1 MEQNSRKE
9 LNELFERVSS
19 LEKRI
24 SVFEGKLVNPDDL
37 KQATRVEAVVLDT
50 DSSSHE
56 ESEETF
62 LEASIGEYGLAWFGN
77 IILLFGGIFL
87 HSFVQ
92 SKAPPLYSA
101 LIGYAFA
108 ASMLLFAGKI
118 RNSFSYLSSVFNLFA
133 KILVFYTTVKLH
145 FFTSNPLFENK
156 FIAISFLLTP
166 VLFQIYQSF
175 KLRSEKHAL
184 LGLIFISITAI
195 ISNETHLLLSML
207 TLTVAGSVFFLF
219 KFRWTKTLL
228 YTLFLVYFSFLVWL
242 LGNPIM
248 NLSFK
253 AVSESHYSEY
263 YLFVI
268 ATLFSL
274 VFLVKQKD
282 IIQKNSLLMVLILNG
297 LGFSFLIT
305 LLTLLFFSGN
315 YQLLFA
321 LLSAFCIIY
330 SVFLKTFSDWKY
342 SPALYAVYGF
352 VAISITFY
360 GILKFPMVFL
370 ALTLQSLLVLSM
382 ALWFRSKIIVVLNTL
397 MFIALVAAY
406 FSFFG
411 QANIIN
417 FSFPIIAA
425 ISARI
430 INWQHNRLTLNSQ
443 FIRNIYLFILF
454 FTMLYALKKAF
465 PSDYVTLSWS
475 ITAMVYF
482 GLSIVLTLVKYRYL
496 AIATLVAASINLFF
510 VDFATINVVY
520 RIIAF
525 MVLAVISIGISI
537 YYVDKLRTKSLER
550 EDRN

>member
-1 MEQNSRKE
+1 MEQNIRKE
-9 LNELFERVSS
+9 LNELIERVSS

-24 SVFEGKLVNPDDL
+24 SFFEGKLVNPDDL
-37 KQATRVEAVVLDT
+37 KQATRVDSALLDK

-56 ESEETF
+56 ESEESF
-62 LEASIGEYGLAWFGN
+62 LEANIGEYGLAWFGN
-77 IILLFGGIFL
+77 IILLFGSIFL
-87 HSFVQ
+87 HAFVQ

-108 ASMLLFAGKI
+108 ASMLLFAFKL

-133 KILVFYTTVKLH
+133 KILVFYTTIKLQ

-156 FIAISFLLTP
+156 FIAIAFLLML
-166 VLFQIYQSF
+166 VLVQVYQSI
-175 KLRSEKHAL
+175 KHRSEKHSF
-184 LGLIFISITAI
+184 LGLIFISITSI
-195 ISNETHLLLSML
+195 ISNETHLLLSIL

-274 VFLVKQKD
+274 VFLVKQND
-282 IIQKNSLLMVLILNG
+282 ILQKGSLLMVLILNG
-297 LGFSFLIT
+297 LGFSFLIS

-321 LLSAFCIIY
+321 LISAFCIIY
-330 SVFLKTFSDWKY
+330 SVFLKKFSDWKY

-411 QANIIN
+411 QTNIIN

-454 FTMLYALKKAF
+454 FTMLYALKKAL
-465 PSDYVTLSWS
+465 PSDYVTLAWS

-482 GLSIVLTLVKYRYL
+482 GLSIVLKLVKYRYL
-496 AIATLVAASINLFF
+496 AIATLVATSINLFF
-510 VDFATINVVY
+510 VDFATINVIY

-537 YYVDKLRTKSLER
+537 YYVDKLRTKSLDR